1 MKIHF
6 LRRKK
11 ICHKGL
17 RLGDKLQ
24 VAASQLLLIEVYFE
38 NFAFAHEF
46 LQFFSFQK

>member
-11 ICHKGL
+11 ICHKSL

-24 VAASQLLLIEVYFE
+24 VAASQLLFIEVYFE
-38 NFAFAHEF
+38 NFAFAHES